1 MAGNFKGLT
10 IEITGDATQLESV
23 LLSIKRTSR
32 SVQSEVEAVGRAMKV
47 DPTNTALAAKYYDAM
62 GEKLAL
68 TRKQAET
75 MRAEQAK
82 LNEKIKEYQQ
92 VITGLPAGSDAYRE
106 VEQKMVAA
114 QAEQQELTAKLA
126 DYKAQLKTLKGD
138 ADAYEK
144 VRAALQKAEEKQVEL
159 TDKIN
164 LCKME
169 MQGLEK
175 DSEAYKTVEREL
187 KKAEKSQGVLN
198 ERIKVYRSNLESLS
212 KNAGQYKI
220 LKTNI
225 QLAEERQK
233 ELTAEIEK
241 YKRQLDGLEEGSDAY
256 KRMQQQIEKTE
267 YKLRDLST
275 QLLTT
280 KTDIKQLEST
290 MRLLDTQSATT
301 GLAGWGNDLIAQ
313 GKSMQMV
320 GDYFASFADRYT
332 NFMLIAAPLAG
343 RKLVGSV
350 EEYGNVISQIGGYLD
365 VTGEKLEGLSEL
377 ALYTGKETIYSATE
391 AGEAISNLAKGG
403 MTEAQI
409 RAGALDATVSLAAA
423 GQMDLAD
430 AAKVTAQAI
439 AAFQLEAGD
448 AADVAD
454 ALAGAATNS
463 VASVQS
469 LSTGFTQA
477 ASWAR
482 AAGWTI
488 NDVSGALALLSDYGL
503 EAEMGGTALR
513 NVLLRLAAPTDEA
526 ASAME
531 AYGIEVRDAD
541 GHMKSAV
548 DVVQNLSDAMAG
560 MNDEE
565 RDTLVKTVF
574 GTRGANAALALVDAG
589 SAKLQEYIEYTKDS
603 GAAGRMAQAQL
614 GELGW
619 AMELL
624 RGEAETAAVNFG
636 NALTPA
642 LVGLAGAAEDALTQF
657 NGLSKSGREVAAKV
671 ALLTA
676 ATPMAINLFGRFF
689 RGVGNLSV
697 GLGEAATAFSGYR
710 RAISDGVDVT
720 RSVAEAFATAAGAT
734 EVSAEHMK
742 KAKELT
748 MGFGSAMT
756 GLKAML
762 IGGGVIAVLALIA
775 ADMEKI
781 AEEEREA
788 EEHAKKLDAAT
799 DGLRRTAQLTAP
811 SIENAGRS
819 FEYYHRSA
827 EEAAKSSDEVL
838 DAYVDLNDTIKDNNQ
853 QAQAQIDK
861 LATVRQILQD
871 YANSDVPLTKE
882 QLGELTWA
890 VQTFNSEFGTNYEII
905 DKERGILGLEGE
917 AVGDLTTDFYDLI
930 DARMKYAESEAIIA
944 NMSEVMQQ
952 QSKTRAEISKTKTEL
967 ESAYKDLE
975 YYQEEYER
983 AQRRLEETSPWSSD
997 WWAAHESRDKAMA
1010 QLNETRARVSQLET
1024 SIKELDDALRNGDIT
1039 YEEYR
1044 RQLGELQSEAETTAD
1059 KLDLLRSSAG
1069 EELFGQL
1076 GDRAEE
1082 FVGRL
1087 DKFNEGLSKL
1097 GQSQI
1102 DFSTLTQDQWAAL
1115 VEAINADGYYLEDTL
1130 ALITGNLSL
1139 AKSDWGAIIDEWA
1152 NDMGLAPEEAMNAL
1166 AQGIKDGEID
1176 VSGSIEDVLASAKEY
1191 IENKQGDFDNAAE
1204 QAVGGGMGS
1213 GIDKGKE
1220 TVDEKTKRVRSS
1232 IESTL
1237 NSMNLYPSGRHMMQ
1251 NLGSGIDS
1259 GRASYVTPAIAGVMS
1274 EIRKLEHSKPKY
1286 GPLKNDDVWGLHMM
1300 QNFASGMRKGLPY
1313 IEREIDSLT
1322 GTLAGSLDDQALYMS
1337 ASTAQQVTVINIDGM
1352 RVNDDIGIRQ
1362 NVIDMA
1368 YALKAKERG
1377 YVGKTDY
1384 RG

>member
-47 DPTNTALAAKYYDAM
+47 DPNNTALAAKYYDAM

-92 VITGLPAGSDAYRE
+92 VITGLPAGSDAYKE

-233 ELTAEIEK
+233 ELTAEVEK
-241 YKRQLDGLEEGSDAY
+241 YRRQLDGLEEGSDAY
-256 KRMQQQIEKTE
+256 KKMQQQIEKTE

-280 KTDIKQLEST
+280 QTDIKQLEST
-290 MRLLDTQSATT
+290 MRLLDIKNATT
-301 GLAGWGNDLIAQ
+301 GLAGWGNDLVDAGSGLQAI
-313 GKSMQMV
+313 
-320 GDYFASFADRYT
+320 GDQFASFASRYT

-343 RKLVGSV
+343 RKLIGSV

-365 VTGEKLEGLSEL
+365 ITGDKLEGLSEL

-423 GQMDLAD
+423 GQLDLAD

-439 AAFQLEAGD
+439 AAFQLEAED
-448 AADVAD
+448 ATDVAD

-463 VASVQS
+463 VSSVQGIA
-469 LSTGFTQA
+469 TGFTQA

-482 AAGWTI
+482 AAGWSI
-488 NDVSGALALLSDYGL
+488 NDVAGALALLSDYGL

-589 SAKLQEYIEYTKDS
+589 SAKLQEYIGYTKDA

-614 GELGW
+614 GDLGW

-624 RGEAETAAVNFG
+624 RGEAETAMVNFG
-636 NALTPA
+636 EAITPM
-642 LVGLAGAAEDALTQF
+642 LVELAHAAEGLLTQF
-657 NGLSKSGREVAAKV
+657 NSLSKSEREVVARN
-671 ALLTA
+671 ALLTLGL
-676 ATPMAINLFGRFF
+676 PVAINLFGRMTS
-689 RGVGNLSV
+689 GVGGLTV
-697 GLGEAATAFSGYR
+697 GLGKAVLGFAGWRNAVR
-710 RAISDGVDVT
+710 DGVDKT
-720 RSVAEAFATAAGAT
+720 RAIAEAFAAASGGVETTADMMGKAKAVVGGLSAGLTGLGIALGALVIGGT
-734 EVSAEHMK
+734 VAAFVALLKEEQRRAREAAEH
-742 KAKELT
+742 T
-748 MGFGSAMT
+748 
-756 GLKAML
+756 
-762 IGGGVIAVLALIA
+762 
-775 ADMEKI
+775 EKL
-781 AEEEREA
+781 E
-788 EEHAKKLDAAT
+788 DAT
-799 DGLRRTAQLTAP
+799 DGLRRTIRDTAP
-811 SIENAGRS
+811 NVEDVTDAYRRMGQEAENVLESTDNLMDEFANMSTSIQDRNSKAQESISTLVTAKDIIN
-819 FEYYHRSA
+819 EYADA
-827 EEAAKSSDEVL
+827 ESLSTEQAAK
-838 DAYVDLNDTIKDNNQ
+838 
-853 QAQAQIDK
+853 
-861 LATVRQILQD
+861 LQ
-871 YANSDVPLTKE
+871 
-882 QLGELTWA
+882 WA
-890 VQTFNSEFGTNYEII
+890 LSTLNSELGTNYELL
-905 DKERGILGLEGE
+905 DKNKGIVGENGE
-917 AVGDLTTDFYDLI
+917 AVDGFRDSINKLI
-930 DARMKYAESEAIIA
+930 DARIRDAQVAAITQNMTEMFQAQSKAQAAVDATTAAIEENRREFAMWDAIFRDTHSTEAAQHMYDLNMELNDLNVALDDNKAMLDAATDGVGQYADQLEDV
-944 NMSEVMQQ
+944 MSEIRTWDDV
-952 QSKTRAEISKTKTEL
+952 S
-967 ESAYKDLE
+967 
-975 YYQEEYER
+975 
-983 AQRRLEETSPWSSD
+983 
-997 WWAAHESRDKAMA
+997 
-1010 QLNETRARVSQLET
+1010 LNLNT
-1024 SIKELDDALRNGDIT
+1024 IMGDAFSG
-1039 YEEYR
+1039 
-1044 RQLGELQSEAETTAD
+1044 
-1059 KLDLLRSSAG
+1059 
-1069 EELFGQL
+1069 L
-1076 GDRAEE
+1076 GDRSDE
-1082 FVGRL
+1082 FLERL
-1087 DKFNEGLSKL
+1087 QNAGISV
-1097 GQSQI
+1097 S
-1102 DFSTLTQDQWAAL
+1102 DFTSMTKDEFAAL
-1115 VEAINADGYYLEDTL
+1115 VTALNADGYYMEDML
-1130 ALITGNLSL
+1130 ALVTGNLSL

-1152 NDMGLAPEEAMNAL
+1152 SDMGLAPQEAMDAL
-1166 AQGIKDGEID
+1166 AQGIRDGEVD
-1176 VSGSIEDVLASAKEY
+1176 VSGSIEDILASAKEY
-1191 IENKQGDFDNAAE
+1191 IENKQGDFDDAAE

-1313 IEREIDSLT
+1313 IEREIDALT
-1322 GTLAGSLDDQALYMS
+1322 GTLAGSLDDQSLYMS